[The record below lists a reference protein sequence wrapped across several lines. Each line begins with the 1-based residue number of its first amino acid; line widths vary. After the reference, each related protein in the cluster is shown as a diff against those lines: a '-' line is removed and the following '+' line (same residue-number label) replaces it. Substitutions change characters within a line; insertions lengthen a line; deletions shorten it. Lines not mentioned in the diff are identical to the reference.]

1 MTLYTAIILLADGQV
16 ISFAPSLQ
24 EKHGQRNENI
34 IQRRWMWIW
43 TLDKRKF

>member
-1 MTLYTAIILLADGQV
+1 MALYAAVILLADGHV

-34 IQRRWMWIW
+34 IQRQWM
-43 TLDKRKF
+43 